1 MLDGKHPEMGNDGE
15 IPENQFF
22 FKDMI
27 LESMSIYD
35 SNQEMINIPDEF
47 FMSFSMCT
55 GGS

>member
-1 MLDGKHPEMGNDGE
+1 MVDGLPEMGKSPK
-15 IPENQFF
+15 IMFF
-22 FKDMI
+22 FSGHD

-35 SNQEMINIPDEF
+35 LNQEMINIPDGF